1 MLSNSFS
8 GWYIKFG
15 VLLAAESAVVVVAL
29 FHFIPSG
36 GSVNAAMVAINKY
49 TSYFS
54 TIA

>member
-15 VLLAAESAVVVVAL
+15 VLLAAESAAVVAL

-36 GSVNAAMVAINKY
+36 GSVIAAMVAINKY
-49 TSYFS
+49 TAYFS